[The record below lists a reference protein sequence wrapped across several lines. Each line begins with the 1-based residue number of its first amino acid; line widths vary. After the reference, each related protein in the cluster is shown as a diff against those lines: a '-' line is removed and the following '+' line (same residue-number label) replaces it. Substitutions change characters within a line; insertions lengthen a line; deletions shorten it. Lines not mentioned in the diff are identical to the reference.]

1 MTIGSLVQIQVKKK
15 KKVTIETQ
23 YDKPLLRNLGW
34 VFITLD
40 EKYDCLSL
48 GEQTSKM
55 WDIHI
60 MGCYS
65 SIKRSIVRRQN

>member
-40 EKYDCLSL
+40 VKYDCLSL

-55 WDIHI
+55 SH
-60 MGCYS
+60 MHTLCYS
-65 SIKRSIVRRQN
+65 CGSRRQN